1 MKSLENRKTTSANA
15 LRPLSGAF
23 REEPGGT
30 SGCLDEKGKAV
41 EDEVRGHWGQAMWDL
56 LGLGEHFGS
65 H

>member
-15 LRPLSGAF
+15 LRTLSIAF

-41 EDEVRGHWGQAMWDL
+41 EDEVRGHRGQAMWDL
-56 LGLGEHFGS
+56 LGLGKHFGS